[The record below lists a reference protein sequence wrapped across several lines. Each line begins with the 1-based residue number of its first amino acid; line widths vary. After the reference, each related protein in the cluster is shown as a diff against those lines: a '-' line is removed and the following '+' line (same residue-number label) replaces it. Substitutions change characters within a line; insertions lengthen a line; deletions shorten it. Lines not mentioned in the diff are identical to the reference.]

1 MGIADIAL
9 AGAPLA
15 GGAVLGLA
23 AGNLKP
29 ADVRAQVKQDIE
41 LLNMLPPEQAER
53 RAELQRV
60 IGMRIDDLI
69 AGVDKGHSLRDTAL
83 SYQGNWR
90 DVFVFLCAVLFTTI
104 WWYVPHTRSNWLPMF
119 VVMIVVSIVAAIY
132 TGRGFAGVLRS
143 LKPSRRKH

>member
-1 MGIADIAL
+1 MGIADFAL

-15 GGAVLGLA
+15 GGALLGLA

-29 ADVRAQVKQDIE
+29 ADVRGQVKQDIE
-41 LLNMLPPEQAER
+41 LMNMLPPEQAER

-60 IGMRIDDLI
+60 IGMRIDDLV

-90 DVFVFLCAVLFTTI
+90 DVIVFICAVLFTII
-104 WWYVPHTRSNWLPMF
+104 WWNVPHSRANWLMMF
-119 VVMIVVSIVAAIY
+119 IVMIIVSIAAAIY
-132 TGRGFAGVLRS
+132 AGRGTLSALRS
-143 LKPSRRKH
+143 LIRRNRKR